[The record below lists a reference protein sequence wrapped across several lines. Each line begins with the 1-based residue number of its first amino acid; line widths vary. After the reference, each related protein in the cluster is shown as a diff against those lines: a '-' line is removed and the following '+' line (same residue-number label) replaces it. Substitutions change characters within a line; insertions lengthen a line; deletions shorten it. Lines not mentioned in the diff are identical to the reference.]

1 MVEGSDTPPV
11 SGIRVLT
18 PDEDEARAVARA
30 MASSTAGGILRSFQ
44 GREMTASDIATALDL
59 PIPTIMYHLDALIEA
74 GLIEVSRIKYSV
86 KGREVR
92 VYRQS
97 EQVFIVAPPQAD
109 IRAALLKYASLF
121 GFTIFAAG
129 LVAFL
134 TQNLTHNSL
143 QMGGG
148 LGQEVA
154 EKSLMAAPVM
164 DRASETVQ
172 NTLLMNSG
180 YVPTAS
186 PSLTLPINEM
196 TGFSWLSAG
205 ILIGGSLVIA
215 LLIVIEYRQLGRTHQ
230 KK

>member
-18 PDEDEARAVARA
+18 PDEDAARTVARA

-59 PIPTIMYHLDALIEA
+59 PIPTIMYHLDALVEA

-109 IRAALLKYASLF
+109 LRAALLKYASLF

-129 LVAFL
+129 CASFL
-134 TQNLTHNSL
+134 IQNLTHNSM
-143 QMGGG
+143 QMGGS

-164 DRASETVQ
+164 NRASEAVQ
-172 NTLLMNSG
+172 DSLSMNSG
-180 YVPTAS
+180 YILPAS
-186 PSLTLPINEM
+186 PSLPIHEM
-196 TGFSWLSAG
+196 TGLPWLSAG
-205 ILIGGSLVIA
+205 ILIGGFLVIA
-215 LLIVIEYRQLGRTHQ
+215 LLFVIEYRQSGRTH
-230 KK
+230 KKK